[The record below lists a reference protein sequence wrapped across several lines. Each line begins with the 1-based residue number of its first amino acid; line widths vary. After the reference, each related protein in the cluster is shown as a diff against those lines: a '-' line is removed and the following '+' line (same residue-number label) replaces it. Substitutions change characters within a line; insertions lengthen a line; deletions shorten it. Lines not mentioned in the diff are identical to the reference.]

1 MILRTHGQE
10 RRFQLQGKCG
20 LLHAKGTAAASVL
33 AELTGPRRAHR
44 VCASEEEAAPHHPAE
59 PSSPEPNTKQPS
71 YHLCSEEGGGSPS
84 VGGSKQQPSSSGLR
98 STGPARPRPAHPG
111 KEKSQR
117 VLSARACSHGLKN
130 AVLVALES
138 PGLVPPAPHI
148 PLRDRRL
155 SQRPKPP
162 RPSPLQRLFRKA
174 EPGSMAEQ
182 RGTDVPEP
190 RARWSP
196 TPATNLGVSVTTMLS
211 ARESKLTAPRH
222 FPFRETGRKKRSKG
236 SLRTASCDPRW
247 LRGLPTRAAT
257 GATPARTKVNH
268 HASIGLCSL
277 PLGIPISEQ
286 VS

>member
-1 MILRTHGQE
+1 MACSTQRELQRPACWRNSQAHAEHTACVPLR
-10 RRFQLQGKCG
+10 RRPLPTTLPSRALQNQTRSN
-20 LLHAKGTAAASVL
+20 LLITCAA
-33 AELTGPRRAHR
+33 RR
-44 VCASEEEAAPHHPAE
+44 
-59 PSSPEPNTKQPS
+59 
-71 YHLCSEEGGGSPS
+71 GGGSPS

-111 KEKSQR
+111 REKSQR

-257 GATPARTKVNH
+257 GATPARPKVNH